1 MSNEQAAMTLWAM
14 RMSLATNNCQ
24 SAVET
29 IFDTASSNAM
39 LDEPDFDELVTHLEA
54 VCDLLGLHTD
64 FLEDDNG

>member
-24 SAVET
+24 NAVET
-29 IFDTASSNAM
+29 IFDTASRNAM

-54 VCDLLGLHTD
+54 VCTLLGLDID

>member
-1 MSNEQAAMTLWAM
+1 MSNEQAAMNLWAM
-14 RMSLATNNCQ
+14 RMSLATKNCQ

-29 IFDTASSNAM
+29 IFDTASRNEM

>member
-14 RMSLATNNCQ
+14 SMSLATKNCQ
-24 SAVET
+24 SAVDT
-29 IFDTASSNAM
+29 IFDTVIRNEM
-39 LDEPDFDELVTHLEA
+39 LDEPDFNELVTHLEA